1 MATGIQTSVQRG
13 RRSQLSARPT
23 TNENRWSKAIS
34 LWSGLEKKVKF
45 GIGGLL
51 LLLILGGS
59 FKAHDVQSNTFG
71 ELYPLKLNN
80 EDVTE
85 ISSVLTNSGIEHT
98 ISPTMDGIQMHPDDV
113 RKARALLASH
123 SLPRHNPA
131 PPAADSS
138 MPTADMR
145 KAAERRRLESELV
158 YTLRQME
165 GVNDARVKL
174 AMPPKTFFRDDQVA
188 VKASVFLDLAKT
200 YQMTPEVAQGIAS
213 LVSHSVPEL
222 QPENVTLLNS
232 QGKEIDASAPDQL
245 DVVSEREVELQKK
258 LQGALARI
266 FGERVHTVVNV
277 EYDTSHEESRRWTPG
292 DPKHEGV
299 IADSS
304 QLMEEFLDGESKED
318 GKKYGVT
325 KKAVNYVYSQNS
337 LVNVRMQPKID
348 RITATVMVDGASEEE
363 LAAVAGIVK
372 GAIGIDESRLDNVFV
387 TGLPWNHKVW
397 EETPEPPVAAAPPQE
412 SANLLWEALG
422 LGMGMFLLGLV
433 GAGLLGKRT
442 NPLLGVSLG
451 SSESHNGINGIVDH
465 GSNKNGQTTQMDI
478 TTCNGNRMEALENL
492 VTSKPESVASLL
504 RTTWLKH

>member
-1 MATGIQTSVQRG
+1 MR
-13 RRSQLSARPT
+13 RPT
-23 TNENRWSKAIS
+23 R
-34 LWSGLEKKVKF
+34 
-45 GIGGLL
+45 LL
-51 LLLILGGS
+51 TR
-59 FKAHDVQSNTFG
+59 ACV
-71 ELYPLKLNN
+71 P
-80 EDVTE
+80 
-85 ISSVLTNSGIEHT
+85 
-98 ISPTMDGIQMHPDDV
+98 
-113 RKARALLASH
+113 ALLAAA
-123 SLPRHNPA
+123 LAA
-131 PPAADSS
+131 PVAPGTARATEQPPQERAFAPQLVRVATPTEADVARLQGLGLDLTEHGGAEGLDVVLHTAAQ
-138 MPTADMR
+138 
-145 KAAERRRLESELV
+145 RRRLESELV

-363 LAAVAGIVK
+363 LAAVAGIVT
-372 GAIGIDESRLDNVFV
+372 SR
-387 TGLPWNHKVW
+387 
-397 EETPEPPVAAAPPQE
+397 
-412 SANLLWEALG
+412 
-422 LGMGMFLLGLV
+422 
-433 GAGLLGKRT
+433 
-442 NPLLGVSLG
+442 
-451 SSESHNGINGIVDH
+451 
-465 GSNKNGQTTQMDI
+465 
-478 TTCNGNRMEALENL
+478 
-492 VTSKPESVASLL
+492 
-504 RTTWLKH
+504 